1 LLDDIVLTTDNAPA
15 VAKAMDVAKVT
26 RVPCCGHVISLAV
39 KRVNKNVAP
48 VRKWKKI
55 VTDVAGNFRHS
66 NAHMELLLQE
76 QRNEGVQNPKKPVQE
91 GDTRWN
97 STHYMLERFVLLYRF
112 IVAVKDKYDIRELKA
127 KLPDNP
133 HMSEELVDV
142 SKIYSEFLKPFKVL
156 SEGCQ
161 AVCQRCHW

>member
-1 LLDDIVLTTDNAPA
+1 
-15 VAKAMDVAKVT
+15 
-26 RVPCCGHVISLAV
+26 
-39 KRVNKNVAP
+39 
-48 VRKWKKI
+48 
-55 VTDVAGNFRHS
+55 
-66 NAHMELLLQE
+66 LLLQE

-161 AVCQRCHW
+161 SSSVPTLPLVAQHMLPIVLGGEASLLKQDSGDSRLVASVKKEMKA